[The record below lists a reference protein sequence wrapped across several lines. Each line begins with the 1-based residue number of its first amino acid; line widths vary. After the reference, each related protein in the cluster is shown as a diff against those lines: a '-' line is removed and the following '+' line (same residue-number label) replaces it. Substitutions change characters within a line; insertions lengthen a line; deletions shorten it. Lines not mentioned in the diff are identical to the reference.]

1 MSLSALIK
9 KGGLRRIATAT
20 VATFATDEP
29 KQRTSVAT
37 VATVAVATAP
47 DKAANEPAHAG
58 DFDGGKFHTQAD
70 VLALTDDPDCWAWPH
85 SSAMNGQELDTLMA
99 RQALFCQRGAAPQD
113 AERLADRLVNRDRD
127 DDDRR
132 LCLECRHLRGAGPYR
147 CGNARA
153 AGLHAD
159 LARDLVL
166 ILQRCHGYDAARL
179 PVGVIVDAAPLTP
192 ASEPAPAPAPTPS
205 APTWRELD
213 RAYLAHHQQCSA
225 CQCAGRGY
233 GQRCA
238 IGMQLWTAYSSMNSD
253 LKG

>member
-1 MSLSALIK
+1 MSTWLARLK
-9 KGGLRRIATAT
+9 NKNTPGVGATKPTKPTQDTHAGGFVGF
-20 VATFATDEP
+20 VAHPQGHIQKFDG
-29 KQRTSVAT
+29 
-37 VATVAVATAP
+37 AVANPETP
-47 DKAANEPAHAG
+47 AANAP
-58 DFDGGKFHTQAD
+58 T
-70 VLALTDDPDCWAWPH
+70 TDPDRWAWPH
-85 SSAMNGQELDTLMA
+85 SSAMNGQEINTLMA
-99 RQALFCQRGAAPQD
+99 RQALFCQRGAVPQD
-113 AERLADRLVNRDRD
+113 AERLADSLVNRDRD
-127 DDDRR
+127 SDDRR
-132 LCLECRHLRGAGPYR
+132 LCLECRHLHGAGPYR

-153 AGLHAD
+153 AGLNTD
-159 LARDLVL
+159 LAHDLVL

-205 APTWRELD
+205 GPTWRELD

>member
-1 MSLSALIK
+1 MSTWLARLK
-9 KGGLRRIATAT
+9 NQNTPGAEATKPTKPTQDTPKGGFVGF
-20 VATFATDEP
+20 VAHPQGHIQKFDE
-29 KQRTSVAT
+29 
-37 VATVAVATAP
+37 AVVNPETP
-47 DKAANEPAHAG
+47 AANAPAI
-58 DFDGGKFHTQAD
+58 
-70 VLALTDDPDCWAWPH
+70 DPDRWAWPH

-159 LARDLVL
+159 LARGLVL
-166 ILQRCHGYDAARL
+166 TLQRCHGYDASRL
-179 PVGVIVDAAPLTP
+179 PMGVMVDAAPPT
-192 ASEPAPAPAPTPS
+192 PAPAPEPPCTPS
-205 APTWRELD
+205 GPAWRQLD
-213 RAYLAHHQQCSA
+213 RAYLAHHQQCSV

-238 IGMQLWTAYSSMNSD
+238 TGFELWAGYSNMNSD
-253 LKG
+253 LKE

>member
-1 MSLSALIK
+1 MSTWLARLKNQSTPGAGATK
-9 KGGLRRIATAT
+9 PTKPTQDTHAGGFVGFVAHPKGHIQKIDG
-20 VATFATDEP
+20 
-29 KQRTSVAT
+29 
-37 VATVAVATAP
+37 AVANSEAP
-47 DKAANEPAHAG
+47 AANAPAI
-58 DFDGGKFHTQAD
+58 
-70 VLALTDDPDCWAWPH
+70 DPDRWAWPH
-85 SSAMNGQELDTLMA
+85 SDAWNTAEIQLFNRRA
-99 RQALFCQRGAAPQD
+99 ALFVRRGAGEPQ
-113 AERLADRLVNRDRD
+113 AEAMADRLVNRDRD

-132 LCLECRHLRGAGPYR
+132 LCLECRHLRGEGPYR

-153 AGLHAD
+153 AGVHAD

-166 ILQRCHGYDAARL
+166 TLQRCHGHEDARL
-179 PVGVIVDAAPLTP
+179 PMGVIVAAAPPAP

-205 APTWRELD
+205 GPTWRELD

>member
-1 MSLSALIK
+1 
-9 KGGLRRIATAT
+9 
-20 VATFATDEP
+20 
-29 KQRTSVAT
+29 
-37 VATVAVATAP
+37 
-47 DKAANEPAHAG
+47 
-58 DFDGGKFHTQAD
+58 
-70 VLALTDDPDCWAWPH
+70 
-85 SSAMNGQELDTLMA
+85 MNGQEIDTLMA
-99 RQALFCQRGAAPQD
+99 RQALFCQRGAASQD
-113 AERLADRLVNRDRD
+113 AERLADSLVNRDRD

-159 LARDLVL
+159 LARGLVL
-166 ILQRCHGYDAARL
+166 TLQRCHGYDDARL
-179 PVGVIVDAAPLTP
+179 PVGVVVDAAPLAP

-205 APTWRELD
+205 GPTWRELD
-213 RAYLAHHQQCSA
+213 RAYLAHHQQCNA

>member
-1 MSLSALIK
+1 MSTWLARLK
-9 KGGLRRIATAT
+9 NQKAPGAHAREPRQPTPGTLAGGFLGLLAYPPG
-20 VATFATDEP
+20 VFQKFDG
-29 KQRTSVAT
+29 
-37 VATVAVATAP
+37 AVANPETP
-47 DKAANEPAHAG
+47 AANAP
-58 DFDGGKFHTQAD
+58 T
-70 VLALTDDPDCWAWPH
+70 TDPDRWAWPH

-113 AERLADRLVNRDRD
+113 AERLADSLVNRDRD
-127 DDDRR
+127 VDDRR

-153 AGLHAD
+153 AGVHAD
-159 LARDLVL
+159 LARGLVL
-166 ILQRCHGYDAARL
+166 ILQRCHGYDDARL
-179 PVGVIVDAAPLTP
+179 PVGVVVDAAPPAP

-205 APTWRELD
+205 GPTWRELD

>member
-1 MSLSALIK
+1 MSTWLARLKNQSTTGTGATK
-9 KGGLRRIATAT
+9 PTKPTQDTPEGGFVGF
-20 VATFATDEP
+20 VAHPQGHIQKIDG
-29 KQRTSVAT
+29 
-37 VATVAVATAP
+37 AVVNPQTP
-47 DKAANEPAHAG
+47 AANAP
-58 DFDGGKFHTQAD
+58 T
-70 VLALTDDPDCWAWPH
+70 TDPDRWAWPH

-99 RQALFCQRGAAPQD
+99 RQALFCQRGASAQD

-127 DDDRR
+127 SDDRR
-132 LCLECRHLRGAGPYR
+132 LCLECRHLRGEGPYR

-153 AGLHAD
+153 AGVHAD

-166 ILQRCHGYDAARL
+166 TLQRCHGYEDARL
-179 PVGVIVDAAPLTP
+179 PIGVIADAAPPAP

-205 APTWRELD
+205 GPTWRELD

>member
-1 MSLSALIK
+1 MSTWLARLKSLKAPGAGATK
-9 KGGLRRIATAT
+9 PTKPTQDTPDGGFVGFVAYPQGHFQKIDGT
-20 VATFATDEP
+20 VANPETLAANAPT
-29 KQRTSVAT
+29 
-37 VATVAVATAP
+37 TAP
-47 DKAANEPAHAG
+47 DR
-58 DFDGGKFHTQAD
+58 
-70 VLALTDDPDCWAWPH
+70 WAWPH
-85 SSAMNGQELDTLMA
+85 SRAMQGQELDTLMA
-99 RQALFCQRGAAPQD
+99 RQDLFYQRGAAPHD
-113 AERLADRLVNRDRD
+113 AERLADSLVSRDRD

-153 AGLHAD
+153 AGVHAD

-166 ILQRCHGYDAARL
+166 TLQRCHGYDAARL
-179 PVGVIVDAAPLTP
+179 PMGVIVDAAPPAP

-205 APTWRELD
+205 GPTWRELD
-213 RAYLAHHQQCSA
+213 RAYLAHHQQCNA

>member
-1 MSLSALIK
+1 MWFDPQTLLTPKRPPATSA
-9 KGGLRRIATAT
+9 TS
-20 VATFATDEP
+20 ATFAGVQGEKSQESQKSHTPGSAAPAP
-29 KQRTSVAT
+29 KVAESQKSQPT
-37 VATVAVATAP
+37 PSTAG
-47 DKAANEPAHAG
+47 A
-58 DFDGGKFHTQAD
+58 
-70 VLALTDDPDCWAWPH
+70 DPDRWAWPH

-159 LARDLVL
+159 LARGLVL
-166 ILQRCHGYDAARL
+166 TLQRCHGYEDARL
-179 PVGVIVDAAPLTP
+179 PMGLIVDAAPPAP

-205 APTWRELD
+205 GPTWRELD
-213 RAYLAHHQQCSA
+213 RAYLAHHQQCTA